1 MLRRAPEWSRLT
13 LAGLREPYRGSF
25 HTYFANTYFAN
36 FARSGNPN
44 GAGLP
49 TWTPYDSTKPN
60 LMLFTLDGTAVI
72 GADPWKARLD
82 LVEAETASPRL
93 LHEIETTGVVL

>member
-1 MLRRAPEWSRLT
+1 MLKPATGQSRLT

-25 HTYFANTYFAN
+25 HTYFAN

-72 GADPWKARLD
+72 GADSWKARLD
-82 LVEAETASPRL
+82 LVEAETAPPRL